1 VSTEI
6 MQLVD
11 DFEQIVNAS
20 MRVPMTS
27 RVMLDERRCLD
38 LLDQMRV
45 LVPEEIRQARRIQQ
59 DRERTLQDA
68 LEQSEK
74 MTRQADERAERLV
87 REHGLLRDAEQ
98 EAAQR
103 VSTAQQLARQRREG
117 ADQYAADMLSR
128 LDHLVAYDVQEVERG
143 LETVGAE

>member
-1 VSTEI
+1 MAIEI

-11 DFEQIVNAS
+11 DFEQIVNAAV
-20 MRVPMTS
+20 RVPLTA

-59 DRERTLQDA
+59 DREHTLQQA

-74 MTRQADERAERLV
+74 LTRQAEERAERML
-87 REHGLLRDAEQ
+87 RENGLLRDAEQ
-98 EAAQR
+98 AVAQR
-103 VSTAQQLARQRREG
+103 AMTAQQHVRQRREG
-117 ADQYAADMLSR
+117 ADQYAADMVTR
-128 LDHLVAYDVQEVERG
+128 LGHLVAYDLQEVEGG
-143 LETVGAE
+143 LESIGED

>member
-1 VSTEI
+1 MAIEI

-11 DFEQIVNAS
+11 DFEQIVNAAV
-20 MRVPMTS
+20 RVPLTA

-59 DRERTLQDA
+59 DREHTLQQA

-74 MTRQADERAERLV
+74 LTRQAEERAERML
-87 REHGLLRDAEQ
+87 RDNGLLRDAEQ
-98 EAAQR
+98 AVAQR
-103 VSTAQQLARQRREG
+103 AMTAQQHARQRREG
-117 ADQYAADMLSR
+117 ADQYAADMVTRLS
-128 LDHLVAYDVQEVERG
+128 HLVAYDLQEVEGG
-143 LETVGAE
+143 LESIGED

>member
-1 VSTEI
+1 MSAEI

-20 MRVPMTS
+20 VRVPMTS

-38 LLDQMRV
+38 VLDQMRV

-74 MTRQADERAERLV
+74 LTRQAEERAERLI
-87 REHGLLRDAEQ
+87 REHDLLAGAEQ
-98 EAAQR
+98 AVAQRAAAAQ
-103 VSTAQQLARQRREG
+103 QQARLRREG
-117 ADQYAADMLSR
+117 ADQYASDMLTR
-128 LDHLVAYDVQEVERG
+128 LAHLVAYDVEEVERG
-143 LETVGAE
+143 LESIGEE

>member
-1 VSTEI
+1 MSAEI

-20 MRVPMTS
+20 VRVPMTS

-38 LLDQMRV
+38 VLDQMRV

-74 MTRQADERAERLV
+74 LTRQAEERAERLI
-87 REHGLLRDAEQ
+87 REHGLLAGAEQ
-98 EAAQR
+98 AVAQRAAAAQ
-103 VSTAQQLARQRREG
+103 QQARQRREG
-117 ADQYAADMLSR
+117 ADQYASDMLTR
-128 LDHLVAYDVQEVERG
+128 LAHLAAYDVEEVERG
-143 LETVGAE
+143 LETIGEE

>member
-1 VSTEI
+1 MSTEI

-11 DFEQIVNAS
+11 DFEQIVNAAV
-20 MRVPMTS
+20 RVPMTA

-38 LLDQMRV
+38 VVDQMRV

-74 MTRQADERAERLV
+74 LTRQAEERAERLI
-87 REHGLLRDAEQ
+87 REHGLLHTAEQ
-98 EAAQR
+98 AVAERAAAAQ
-103 VSTAQQLARQRREG
+103 QQARQRREG
-117 ADQYAADMLSR
+117 ADQYAADMLTR
-128 LDHLVAYDVQEVERG
+128 LAHLVAYDVEEVERG
-143 LETVGAE
+143 LESIGEE